1 MKLTVEQ
8 ISEIDSYIKTFNIDY
23 YELKQ
28 EFLDHMICS
37 VEAILEKNQISL
49 NDAIIVAKKDF
60 QPLGFRGIME
70 ERQAELRK
78 QYKKEHWN
86 SIKDFFKFPQIVG
99 SFTLIVSI
107 YLLLN
112 FFSNALVVGTI
123 LYLVG
128 FLLVL
133 LENFKLFKLRKK
145 QKQKILRVET
155 FLNEKFLLVMMIP
168 QTFFNG
174 INIFKDTIDSNHFII
189 KTIVTLILTYCFL
202 SLFVFRKLAKNE
214 ITVVNRLYFS

>member
-8 ISEIDSYIKTFNIDY
+8 ISEIDSYINTFNIDY

-37 VEAILEKNQISL
+37 VEAILDEKQISL
-49 NDAIIVAKKDF
+49 SDAILEAKKDF
-60 QPLGFRGIME
+60 QPLGFRGIKE

-107 YLLLN
+107 YILLN

-123 LYLVG
+123 LYLLG
-128 FLLVL
+128 FVLVF

-145 QKQKILRVET
+145 EKQKILRVET
-155 FLNEKFLLVMMIP
+155 FLNEKLTVVMMIP
-168 QTFFNG
+168 QMFFNG
-174 INIFKDTIDSNHFII
+174 INIFKDTIDSNHFVI
-189 KTIVTLILTYCFL
+189 KVIVSLILTYCFL

-214 ITVVNRLYFS
+214 IAVVKRLYFS